1 MATLI
6 SGLESRSVIARL
18 GAVAGL
24 TEIKD
29 KAAVEP
35 LEKALF
41 DKAMTG
47 QGAYAVHAMVL
58 DRHSPG
64 TRAVERELLEI
75 RAEGGFPDTP
85 SATRA
90 FDNVADAF
98 KEISGLLFTNR
109 AAIRL
114 MLEHGIGVRDFS
126 SNLYSYVRRAA
137 VPMVFLKQ
145 FRDAADPR
153 RACYQQLIK
162 ATGNVKPTSFAG
174 GGWMMGDYTM
184 DLADHDSHPIA
195 ADLGLPVGRSHI
207 DEAFHLTF
215 SFTMEPGEELR

>member
-1 MATLI
+1 M
-6 SGLESRSVIARL
+6 
-18 GAVAGL
+18 
-24 TEIKD
+24 
-29 KAAVEP
+29 
-35 LEKALF
+35 
-41 DKAMTG
+41 
-47 QGAYAVHAMVL
+47 
-58 DRHSPG
+58 
-64 TRAVERELLEI
+64 
-75 RAEGGFPDTP
+75 
-85 SATRA
+85 
-90 FDNVADAF
+90 
-98 KEISGLLFTNR
+98 
-109 AAIRL
+109 
-114 MLEHGIGVRDFS
+114 
-126 SNLYSYVRRAA
+126 
-137 VPMVFLKQ
+137 FLKQ